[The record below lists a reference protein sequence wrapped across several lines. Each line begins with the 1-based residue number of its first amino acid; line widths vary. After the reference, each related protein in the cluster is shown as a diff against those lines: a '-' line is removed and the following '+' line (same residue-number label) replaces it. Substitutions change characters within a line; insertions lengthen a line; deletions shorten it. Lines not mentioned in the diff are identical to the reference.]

1 MKFSLS
7 LSVIL
12 ILLTATLGLHAQ
24 QDFVQQDFG
33 GSGSTSSSDSILLKE
48 CNVTLIQDIELPSLE
63 SGQLTKILVKPG
75 DRVNKN
81 QKVAQMD
88 DKRSRRAHEEASY
101 RHQIASSRAGD
112 KTEVNT
118 AYKRAEL
125 AYAEHAKTKK
135 LRRSGSMS
143 EQAAERAKV
152 SAEIAQL
159 EYQGAK
165 KVKMLAGIES
175 AAEMVTVQAS
185 QDSINRH
192 SLESP
197 INGVVYEVTRDG
209 GEWVTAGETVMRI
222 AQMDRLRII
231 GFIDGNNYTSG
242 DIANCEV
249 TAEVRLPNGTEQ
261 FKGRVTFVEGRRSIK
276 NEFRIWAEVN
286 NRASG
291 PTQEHWVLQPGNI
304 VNMEIHLRKK
314 PLQAA
319 ANPSPA
325 RGVNGGSFKRVTK

>member
-7 LSVIL
+7 IPIIL
-12 ILLTATLGLHAQ
+12 ILLAATLGLSAQ
-24 QDFVQQDFG
+24 QDFQ
-33 GSGSTSSSDSILLKE
+33 GSGSTSSSSRILLEE
-48 CNVTLIQDIELPSLE
+48 CSVTLIQDIELPSLE
-63 SGQLTKILVKPG
+63 SGQLTRILVKPG
-75 DRVNKN
+75 DAVSKN

-101 RHQIASSRAGD
+101 RHQIANSRAND

-125 AYAEHAKTKK
+125 AYAEHSKTKK

-143 EQAAERAKV
+143 EQQAERAKV

-165 KVKMLAGIES
+165 KVKMLAGIEA
-175 AAEMVTVQAS
+175 AAERVTVQAS
-185 QDSINRH
+185 QDSIDRH

-197 INGVVYEVTRDG
+197 INGVVYEVARDS
-209 GEWVTAGETVMRI
+209 GEWVTAGEPVMRI
-222 AQMDRLRII
+222 AQMDRLKII
-231 GFIDGNNYTSG
+231 GFIDGNKYTSG
-242 DIANCEV
+242 DIKNCEV

-286 NRASG
+286 NRTSG
-291 PTQEHWVLQPGNI
+291 SAAQQHWVLQPGNI
-304 VNMEIHLRKK
+304 VNMEIHLGQQ
-314 PLQAA
+314 PPIQAA
-319 ANPSPA
+319 ANPA